1 MIQTKN
7 LGTNICNEI
16 SKNVP
21 IPNQFSPEDSFSPSL
36 GKTEELDQPNVVQ
49 TYVSSY
55 DV

>member
-1 MIQTKN
+1 MIQTKK
-7 LGTNICNEI
+7 LGKIICNEI
-16 SKNVP
+16 SKNFP

-36 GKTEELDQPNVVQ
+36 GKNEELDQPNVVQ